1 MRFFNRYTYA
11 FNNPY
16 RFVDPDGRCSGP
28 VSGPFCNFFGLTPIP
43 DSERDPRLVQ
53 ADAARGR
60 SGQMVLGGIAT
71 SAVAGGACAVGGCA
85 TVVAAG
91 RQAMI
96 GAESASLATGL
107 GGQSLAN
114 TASNTAST
122 MIGGGML
129 SMEGQWIIANPDK
142 VMAFVSGVLGEMAGV
157 SSPPGSVSDAMGGW
171 TVSAIKSYLEWVNNQ
186 NRPDPSEGQKK
197 PVPPKKP
204 EPDQEPRERGALR

>member
-1 MRFFNRYTYA
+1 MQLLGELA
-11 FNNPY
+11 Q
-16 RFVDPDGRCSGP
+16 
-28 VSGPFCNFFGLTPIP
+28 
-43 DSERDPRLVQ
+43 SE
-53 ADAARGR
+53 AAQRW
-60 SGQMVLGGIAT
+60 L
-71 SAVAGGACAVGGCA
+71 
-85 TVVAAG
+85 
-91 RQAMI
+91 
-96 GAESASLATGL
+96 ASLATGL

-114 TASNTAST
+114 TTSNTAST
-122 MIGGGML
+122 LIGGGML

-157 SSPPGSVSDAMGGW
+157 SSPPGSVLDAMGGW